1 MLQRSQR
8 SQRQRLHDSQRWV
21 VKIGSALLTDN
32 GQGLDLAM
40 LDALAAQICA
50 IRNKGVDVVV
60 VSSGAVAAGMEQLH
74 WQDRPTALRDLQ
86 AAAAVGQARLIRA
99 WEHVFQHFRVQTAQV
114 LLTHADHSNRQRY
127 LNARATLNAL
137 LEHGIVPVVN
147 ENDTVVTDEIRF
159 GDNDTLGALVTNLI
173 DADALILLT
182 DQEGLFTADPRKVP
196 DATLINEALAHD
208 KALDAMAGEGSGQ
221 LGLGGMQTKLRAGRL
236 AASSGAVTV
245 IAHGKTPDVLSR
257 LYLQKETGTLLLP
270 DQEKITARK
279 QWLQGHMRTSGVLV
293 LDNGAIEVLI
303 NKGSSLLPVGVMSV
317 EGDFQRGEMVTCRD
331 TSGKEVARGMVNYSD
346 ADARKI
352 IGKPSSAIYGCLG
365 YKGEEELIH
374 RDNMVL
380 ATHYPP
386 ESSA

>member
-1 MLQRSQR
+1 M

-21 VKIGSALLTDN
+21 VKVGSALITDN

-40 LDALAAQICA
+40 LDALAAEICA
-50 IRNKGVDVVV
+50 IRNKGIDVVV

-74 WQDRPTALRDLQ
+74 WQNRPTALSNLQ

-99 WEHVFQHFRVQTAQV
+99 WEQVFQRFGAQSAQV

-137 LEHGIVPVVN
+137 LEHGIAPVVN
-147 ENDTVVTDEIRF
+147 ENDTVITDEIRF

-182 DQEGLFTADPRKVP
+182 DQDGLFTADPRKVP
-196 DATLINEALAHD
+196 GATLIKEARAHD
-208 KALDAMAGEGSGQ
+208 KALDAMAGDGSGQ
-221 LGLGGMQTKLRAGRL
+221 LGRGGMQTKLRAGRL

-245 IAHGKTPDVLSR
+245 IAHGKTPNILSR
-257 LYLQKETGTLLLP
+257 LYQQEETGTLLLP

-279 QWLQGHMRTSGVLV
+279 QWLQGHLRTLGVLV
-293 LDNGAIEVLI
+293 LDNGAVHVLTD
-303 NKGSSLLPVGVMSV
+303 KGSSLLPVGVVSV
-317 EGDFQRGEMVTCRD
+317 EGTFQRGEMVTCRD
-331 TSGKEVARGMVNYSD
+331 LSGKEVARGMVNYSD
-346 ADARKI
+346 GEARKI
-352 IGKPSSAIYGCLG
+352 IGKPSSAICASLG
-365 YKGEEELIH
+365 YEGEEELIH

-380 ATHYPP
+380 AEDY
-386 ESSA
+386 